1 MRHSLE
7 SLSHSSNLDMPK
19 DPEGINRPNN
29 PKDPWDM
36 SDFRKGIEEL
46 NKLIDD
52 SPTTENENKREI
64 EGNQDALKTRE
75 QLTEEAREK
84 VLACFGNND
93 RIEDA
98 KNRVFETKF
107 GPSYNGNPNVFRTN
121 EQSVYRITGINQIV
135 DIVNSGYVRPKEG
148 KLKGG
153 HENEVFWSKGGQALN
168 YIDERP
174 IIEAS
179 VESVQDGQKGSLSL
193 EDLSAVW
200 IFNPDT
206 KKRENKLEVLKESRK
221 LLNKDE
227 QITEEKL
234 IDRLKNGISLSDIS
248 DSF

>member
-46 NKLIDD
+46 KKLIDD
-52 SPTTENENKREI
+52 LPTTENEDEREI
-64 EGNQDALKTRE
+64 GGDQDVLKTRE
-75 QLTEEAREK
+75 QLVEETREK
-84 VLACFGNND
+84 VLACFGNNN

-107 GPSYNGNPNVFRTN
+107 GPSYNDNPNVFRTN

-179 VESVQDGQKGSLSL
+179 VESVQDGQEGSLSL

-221 LLNKDE
+221 LLDKDE

-234 IDRLKNGISLSDIS
+234 IDRLKNGISSSDIS